1 MTIIEAI
8 IEAENVDFSY
18 DKIPVLKDVSFSIS
32 EKESI
37 AIFGPNGGGKT
48 TLLHLIMGFILPTK
62 GKIKVFGLSPK
73 EARKF
78 IGWVP
83 QSFHYDHAFP
93 ISVFEVVLMGR
104 LAKTSFFGGYTK
116 EDENAAMLALEKV
129 DMAKFKNSPFSDL
142 SGGEAQRVLIARA
155 LVREPKLLL
164 LDEPTSSV
172 DVKAEEK
179 IYSFLDTLKK
189 DMTILMVTHD
199 LKIATTNVDRV
210 FCVQSTLTPIL
221 PKELCEHFAV
231 GLYHP
236 PIKVKS

>member
-1 MTIIEAI
+1 MNAI
-8 IEAENVDFSY
+8 TAKN
-18 DKIPVLKDVSFSIS
+18 VSFAYNKAYVLEDASFAIA

-48 TLLHLIMGFILPTK
+48 TLLYLLMGFITPTK
-62 GKIKVFGLSPK
+62 GKIEVFGLTPK
-73 EARKF
+73 EGRKY

-83 QSFHYDHAFP
+83 QSFHYDPSFP

-104 LAKTSFFGGYTK
+104 LSQSPFFGGYSK
-116 EDENAAMLALEKV
+116 DDQKAAEAALEQV
-129 DMAKFKNSPFSDL
+129 EMLKFKNAPFSEL

-155 LVREPKLLL
+155 LVRKPKLLL

-179 IYSFLDTLKK
+179 IYAFLETLKK
-189 DMTILMVTHD
+189 EMTIVMVTHD

-221 PKELCEHFAV
+221 PKELCDHFAM